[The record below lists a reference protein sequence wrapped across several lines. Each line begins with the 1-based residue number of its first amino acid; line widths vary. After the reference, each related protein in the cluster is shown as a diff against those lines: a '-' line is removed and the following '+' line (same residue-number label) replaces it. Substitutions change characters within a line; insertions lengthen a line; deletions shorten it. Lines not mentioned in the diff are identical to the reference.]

1 MTETAPA
8 PPHVSLRVLPETY
21 AVCRMDPA
29 AEHAVPVA
37 GTGSLYCLTKTADEL
52 SLVCP
57 EALAPQAKARVEPG
71 WTGLVVA
78 GPLDFS
84 LTGILASIA
93 GPLTEANIPIFV
105 VSTYDTDYVLVRSEQ
120 ADAAFATLAAAG
132 HTVTPV

>member
-1 MTETAPA
+1 MTET
-8 PPHVSLRVLPETY
+8 PPRVSLRVLAEAY

-29 AEHAVPVA
+29 TEHTVPVA
-37 GTGSLYCLTKTADEL
+37 GAGSLYSLTRTADEL

-57 EALAPQAKARVEPG
+57 EALAPSAGASVEPG
-71 WTGLVVA
+71 WTCMVVA

-93 GPLTEANIPIFV
+93 GPLAAANIPIFV
-105 VSTYDTDYVLVRSEQ
+105 VSTYDTDYVLVRSGQ

-132 HTVTPV
+132 HTVTLA